1 MSWESVPA
9 VHTELP
15 YSLKV
20 HSSQLLR
27 TFPDLVNCFP
37 EVGHQCFYPFFV
49 INNVMNV
56 LHDLAHKMHMQTYLQ
71 DRSVRDLGS
80 MATLCGFLLFSG
92 FPPHFLDSGYSE
104 LCPQIPQLLRLKVSI

>member
-1 MSWESVPA
+1 M
-9 VHTELP
+9 HTELP

-20 HSSQLLR
+20 HGSQLLR

-56 LHDLAHKMHMQTYLQ
+56 PTRFSIQNAHANIFA
-71 DRSVRDLGS
+71 GS
-80 MATLCGFLLFSG
+80 
-92 FPPHFLDSGYSE
+92 
-104 LCPQIPQLLRLKVSI
+104 IPRNGIAGEKEI